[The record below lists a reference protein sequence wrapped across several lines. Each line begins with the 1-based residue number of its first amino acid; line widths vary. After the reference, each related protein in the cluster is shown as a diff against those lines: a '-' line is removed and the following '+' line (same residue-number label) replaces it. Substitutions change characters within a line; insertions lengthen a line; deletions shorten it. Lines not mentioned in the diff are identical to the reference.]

1 MALMGLKDLQET
13 LVYQDPE
20 VSQDREEIR
29 VNVVSPVRVVLE
41 FQENLVHLETLVN
54 QVRQIFLYI
63 ITHRY

>member
-29 VNVVSPVRVVLE
+29 GNVASPVRVVLE